1 MFVWL
6 PMALLIKDKRLM
18 AHVWCLVQVLTAA
31 TVTTI
36 TTATVQPS
44 EAVTSQL
51 LTVKR
56 NSLAIASF
64 HQLPNELEKL
74 ANIEHTAE
82 YAEEEHEVEENRLL
96 LGTGWE
102 AIDNVGAW
110 LLLAF
115 VDGGHLESEQMPLE
129 VQEAE
134 LEIEADKG
142 GDLKLAYS
150 H

>member
-1 MFVWL
+1 M
-6 PMALLIKDKRLM
+6 
-18 AHVWCLVQVLTAA
+18 
-31 TVTTI
+31 
-36 TTATVQPS
+36 
-44 EAVTSQL
+44 
-51 LTVKR
+51 
-56 NSLAIASF
+56 
-64 HQLPNELEKL
+64 
-74 ANIEHTAE
+74 
-82 YAEEEHEVEENRLL
+82 
-96 LGTGWE
+96 GTGWE